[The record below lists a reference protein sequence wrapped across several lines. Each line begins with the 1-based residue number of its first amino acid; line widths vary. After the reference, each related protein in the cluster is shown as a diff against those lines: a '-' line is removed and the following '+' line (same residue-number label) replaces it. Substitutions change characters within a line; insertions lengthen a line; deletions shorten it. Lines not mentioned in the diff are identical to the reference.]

1 MNGRASACSAPQ
13 PVTSTFSLQGTY
25 LFQTQPMLQML
36 QTTVFPPPES
46 PLSVMPPSSSSS
58 RHRNPGLLFPT
69 PLPHGLRGQVSI
81 ILLHVPLKPLS
92 PLLHPTLHPSEHPPW
107 CRILPPQWTH
117 DIPQVIFRW
126 TELPFLL
133 RIGCWDSHHHLMLDS
148 AHPDLFSP
156 PPNLLVENPK
166 LLPTPLSTSE
176 LWRTQEPQS

>member
-1 MNGRASACSAPQ
+1 
-13 PVTSTFSLQGTY
+13 
-25 LFQTQPMLQML
+25 
-36 QTTVFPPPES
+36 
-46 PLSVMPPSSSSS
+46 MPPSSSCS

-92 PLLHPTLHPSEHPPW
+92 PLLHPTFHPSEHLLW

-117 DIPQVIFRW
+117 DFPLVIFRW

-133 RIGCWDSHHHLMLDS
+133 RIGCRDSHHHLMLES
-148 AHPDLFSP
+148 THPNLFSP

-166 LLPTPLSTSE
+166 LLPTPPSTSE
-176 LWRTQEPQS
+176 LLARSGAAVVKLGGLFLLTPLLPLCLPSLS